1 MSQHRATVQRG
12 LGLGLGSG
20 LGWAWRSAWCLFYYI
35 LTYLHS
41 RTYAVHLRSCAPT
54 QVDVALSHHGE
65 RAAFGH
71 DTTPDPA
78 AAALP
83 HSPRMAAVVPRPE
96 SCAIC
101 HAVSTETSFKNVR
114 KWPTVGA
121 PPGSFSRMWRCRAC
135 KAMFQ
140 RDEAPH
146 APQGSTGEPAAVLRV
161 TPSVEVH
168 AARLLPLNDPEEV
181 QQLVHR
187 WQQQRVL
194 AGCV

>member
-1 MSQHRATVQRG
+1 MPGVVRDTF
-12 LGLGLGSG
+12 L
-20 LGWAWRSAWCLFYYI
+20 
-35 LTYLHS
+35 
-41 RTYAVHLRSCAPT
+41 RTSTHLLT

-96 SCAIC
+96 SCPLCDAL
-101 HAVSTETSFKNVR
+101 ATDTSFKNVR
-114 KWPTVGA
+114 KWPTAGA

-146 APQGSTGEPAAVLRV
+146 APQCSTGEPAAVLHAHAHA
-161 TPSVEVH
+161 TPSAGVH
-168 AARLLPLNDPEEV
+168 DPLLPHNDSEEM
-181 QQLVHR
+181 QQLIWR
-187 WQQQRVL
+187 WQQQQVL
-194 AGCV
+194 TGCL